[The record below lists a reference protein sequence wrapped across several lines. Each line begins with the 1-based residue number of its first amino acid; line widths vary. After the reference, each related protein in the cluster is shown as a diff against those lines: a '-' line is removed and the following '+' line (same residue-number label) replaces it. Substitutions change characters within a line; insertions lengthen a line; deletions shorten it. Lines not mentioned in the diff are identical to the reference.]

1 MDEVSF
7 HSSVHLDEF
16 ESHRIL
22 RLQPPQGE
30 VRIDHKSCECHAEE
44 FEIDTKSNVELLK
57 NFVREDWMGVGDI
70 KDTESKSIDSTL
82 LRGLSLLKISI

>member
-7 HSSVHLDEF
+7 HSLVQLDEF

-30 VRIDHKSCECHAEE
+30 VRMGWPSIFHLPKG
-44 FEIDTKSNVELLK
+44 
-57 NFVREDWMGVGDI
+57 REAVQV
-70 KDTESKSIDSTL
+70 
-82 LRGLSLLKISI
+82 

>member
-30 VRIDHKSCECHAEE
+30 VRMGWLSM
-44 FEIDTKSNVELLK
+44 FPLPR
-57 NFVREDWMGVGDI
+57 VREAAPV
-70 KDTESKSIDSTL
+70 
-82 LRGLSLLKISI
+82 